1 MGYQGFYIQV
11 QYIILKIHYLRYVL
25 YAALDKS
32 QIAQSGKKANS
43 SGHPESNPGQSRQ
56 ADGQRPKSRLGF
68 IRVRSKEAKVY

>member
-1 MGYQGFYIQV
+1 M
-11 QYIILKIHYLRYVL
+11 L